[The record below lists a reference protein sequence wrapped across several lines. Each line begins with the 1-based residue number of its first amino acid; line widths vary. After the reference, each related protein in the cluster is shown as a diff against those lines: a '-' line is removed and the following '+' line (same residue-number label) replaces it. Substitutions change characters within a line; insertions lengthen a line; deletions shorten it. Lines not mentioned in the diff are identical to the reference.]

1 MKMETGLRPPSKGVQ
16 IWAANKLKS
25 VERAP
30 RLFDAKPK
38 SISHRV
44 QNR

>member
-1 MKMETGLRPPSKGVQ
+1 MKMETSLRPPSEGER

-30 RLFDAKPK
+30 GLLDAKPK

>member
-1 MKMETGLRPPSKGVQ
+1 MRMEESLRALSKGAR

-38 SISHRV
+38 SVSHRV
-44 QNR
+44 RKR